1 MPEMEPLPLKETYLL
16 IRLAREWD
24 LRFENL
30 FRTGS
35 LKKWYSSVGNEALTV
50 PAAAALEPGDAI
62 CTLHRDVGAIL
73 RHSLD
78 VSRLF
83 PDLAGVGKPP
93 RPDRRGDPRAY
104 LHALAC
110 QMLGKREGFTA
121 GYDRSYHY
129 SVIDEPRD
137 VIHVGMIS
145 HLGAMVPVAAGLA
158 LALKRR
164 GRGRVALNF
173 IGEGGTS
180 TGDFHEGL
188 NMAAVLR
195 LPLILVIENNHYAF
209 STPGREQYAAGALVD
224 RAPGYGV
231 RGESVDG
238 GDPLAVHRAVL
249 RAAEAAREEAG
260 PTLIEA
266 DLVRLRGHS
275 EGDDSLNAV
284 PPDDLARYRRDDPIL
299 RFEKTL
305 LQKGVLAPGEPEAIG
320 EQIRELLIE
329 VTDRARAT
337 AEPEPGPRPIFMAA
351 AGAGSG
357 PAAAEVSPPVRPS
370 AGSKGRE
377 AGATYLEAISRALLE
392 EMRRDPQV
400 LLLGQD
406 IAEYGG
412 AFKATRG
419 FLEEFGRDRVI
430 NTPIAE
436 SGTIGIACGAAL
448 LGLRPVVEMQFADF
462 ISCGFNQAVN
472 VVAKMYY
479 RSGLPV
485 PMVIRC
491 PVGGGA
497 AAGPFHSQCPEAWF
511 LHVAGLKVVAP
522 AFPGDALGLL
532 KAAIRDPDP
541 ILYLEHKHLYRSVRA
556 PLPEGEHLTPLGKAR
571 VAREGSDVTV
581 ITWGWMVH
589 RALAAAES
597 LSAEGTSVEVLDLRT
612 LCPLDEAA
620 VLASVGKT
628 ARALVLHEA
637 PLTGGF
643 GGEIAA
649 RILEQAFDRLDAPV
663 RRLAH
668 PDTPVPYHPDLEAA
682 SIPDEAKIASAIREL
697 ARY

>member
-1 MPEMEPLPLKETYLL
+1 MTDERSLDLRETYLL
-16 IRLAREWD
+16 LRLAREWD

-35 LKKWYSSVGNEALTV
+35 VKKWYSSVGNEALTV

-78 VSRLF
+78 VARLF
-83 PDLAGVGKPP
+83 PDLLSGRAP
-93 RPDRRGDPRAY
+93 RKPDRRGDPREY
-104 LHALAC
+104 LHTLAC

-137 VIHVGMIS
+137 IIHVGMIS

-158 LALKRR
+158 LALKHR
-164 GRGRVALNF
+164 GKGRVALNF

-195 LPLILVIENNHYAF
+195 LPLVLVIENNHYAF
-209 STPGREQYAAGALVD
+209 STPGREQYAARGLVD

-238 GDPLAVHRAVL
+238 GDPVAVHRAVL
-249 RAAEAAREEAG
+249 RAAEAAREGAG

-284 PPDDLARYRRDDPIL
+284 PPAELERYRREDPIL

-320 EQIRELLIE
+320 EKIRDLLIE

-337 AEPEPGPRPIFMAA
+337 AEPEPGPRPIFLAGPEAA
-351 AGAGSG
+351 AA
-357 PAAAEVSPPVRPS
+357 PALEVAPPVRR
-370 AGSKGRE
+370 AGGPKGRE

-392 EMRRDPQV
+392 EMRRDPGV
-400 LLLGQD
+400 HLLGQD

-412 AFKATRG
+412 AFKVTRG

-462 ISCGFNQAVN
+462 ISCGFNQVVN

-532 KAAIRDPDP
+532 KSAIRDPDP
-541 ILYLEHKHLYRSVRA
+541 VLYLEHKHLYRSVRE
-556 PLPEGEHLTPLGKAR
+556 PLPGGEHLTPLGKAR
-571 VAREGSDVTV
+571 VAREGTDVTV

-589 RALAAAES
+589 RALAAADA
-597 LSAEGTSVEVLDLRT
+597 LAAEGTSVEVLDLRT

-682 SIPDEAKIASAIREL
+682 GIPDEARIVSAIRDL
-697 ARY
+697 SRY